1 MLIPCQYIYISETM
15 PLRHRHTGV
24 GLGMSAQWLM
34 AFLTVYAGPIG
45 FEKVG
50 WKIWIWFA
58 VFNVIG
64 FPYVYF
70 FLRESRGRSL
80 EHMNELYNEKLGV
93 GVPGERVS
101 SVGKGTH
108 HVEELEAGS
117 LTNTE

>member
-1 MLIPCQYIYISETM
+1 M

-45 FEKVG
+45 FENVG

-58 VFNVIG
+58 IFNVVG

-80 EHMNELYNEKLGV
+80 EHMNELYNEGLAARNGTLDSNE
-93 GVPGERVS
+93 GEGIV
-101 SVGKGTH
+101 K
-108 HVEELEAGS
+108 VEESAMHQKA
-117 LTNTE
+117 

>member
-1 MLIPCQYIYISETM
+1 M

-45 FEKVG
+45 FENVG

-58 VFNVIG
+58 VFNVVG

-70 FLRESRGRSL
+70 FLRESCGRSL
-80 EHMNELYNEKLGV
+80 ERMNELYNEDLMTGN
-93 GVPGERVS
+93 VPLDSSEGE
-101 SVGKGTH
+101 GI
-108 HVEELEAGS
+108 VEAEG
-117 LTNTE
+117 NVVHQKV

>member
-1 MLIPCQYIYISETM
+1 
-15 PLRHRHTGV
+15 
-24 GLGMSAQWLM
+24 M

-45 FEKVG
+45 FENVG

-80 EHMNELYNEKLGV
+80 EHMNELYNENLAV
-93 GVPGERVS
+93 GSGS
-101 SVGKGTH
+101 LNGS
-108 HVEELEAGS
+108 EELAEKEGEKSVEAVVVDRKA
-117 LTNTE
+117 

>member
-1 MLIPCQYIYISETM
+1 M

-80 EHMNELYNEKLGV
+80 EHMNELYNEKLAV
-93 GVPGERVS
+93 GSGNVS
-101 SVGKGTH
+101 LSEGN
-108 HVEELEAGS
+108 GS
-117 LTNTE
+117 LKDETAVSEKV

>member
-1 MLIPCQYIYISETM
+1 
-15 PLRHRHTGV
+15 
-24 GLGMSAQWLM
+24 M

-45 FEKVG
+45 FERVG

-80 EHMNELYNEKLGV
+80 EHMNELYNEKLAV
-93 GVPGERVS
+93 GS
-101 SVGKGTH
+101 
-108 HVEELEAGS
+108 GS
-117 LTNTE
+117 LNGSEEAVEKAGKDVVEA

>member
-1 MLIPCQYIYISETM
+1 M

-80 EHMNELYNEKLGV
+80 EHMNELYNEKLAVGEGSLNGSEGV
-93 GVPGERVS
+93 VTE
-101 SVGKGTH
+101 GKGSGEG
-108 HVEELEAGS
+108 VAVDEKV
-117 LTNTE
+117 